1 MTRKTGFSKVPYLGV
16 LAGLLGYF
24 FHATALSG
32 GSAVPLIA
40 FSLLSAALFAL
51 AAAALEKRASCAAL
65 FRPMR
70 RDFALSLLA
79 AVLLGAGCVL
89 SFSGGGMIARL
100 ICVLGLVGALS
111 LAVSAVFRLRGA
123 APAAIFHVP
132 ATLFYVCRLFSD
144 FRRWTVDPA
153 ILDYC
158 FCLLALICF
167 MLSTYHMGAFSLDH
181 GARRRL
187 CFYSLGGVFFG
198 TVSIAALPLAQAL
211 IYGAGALFSL
221 AFAIQA
227 FGNGK

>member
-1 MTRKTGFSKVPYLGV
+1 MMRSSSFSKVPYLGV

-40 FSLLSAALFAL
+40 FSVLAAALFAL
-51 AAAALEKRASCAAL
+51 AAAALEKKSAYAAL

-70 RDFALSLLA
+70 RDLALSLLA
-79 AVLLGAGCVL
+79 SGALGAGCAL
-89 SFSGGGMIARL
+89 SFSGGSTIARL
-100 ICVLGLVGALS
+100 ICVVGVVGALF
-111 LAVSAVFRLRGA
+111 LAVAAVFRLRGV
-123 APAAIFHVP
+123 APAAIFYVP

-167 MLSTYHMGAFSLDH
+167 MLCTYHIGAFSFDH

-198 TVSIAALPLAQAL
+198 AVCIAALPLAQAL
-211 IYGAGALFSL
+211 IYAGGALFSL
-221 AFAIQA
+221 VCAVQA